1 MAVHDPSS
9 GPRGTTVTR
18 TTTGSPPA
26 AVFDEAS
33 HAGGHTDGSLRP
45 YATIWAVRVGDDIY
59 VHSAGGPV
67 NPWFRRALAS
77 GEGRIRAGG
86 IEQDIAFEAPAPQVA
101 ASITAAYHTK
111 YDRYG
116 PSIVGTVVSPE
127 AVASTLRL
135 VPRAG

>member
-1 MAVHDPSS
+1 MPTWIKEDLAKV
-9 GPRGTTVTR
+9 GN
-18 TTTGSPPA
+18 A
-26 AVFDEAS
+26 EALAIAS
-33 HAGGHTDGSLRP
+33 RRPDGSLRP
-45 YATIWAVRVGDDIY
+45 YVTIWAVRVDEDVY
-59 VHSAGGPV
+59 VRSAAGPD

-77 GEGRIRAGG
+77 GDGRIRAGG
-86 IEQDIAFEAPAPQVA
+86 IEQDVALEVAAAQVA
-101 ASITAAYHTK
+101 ASITAAYHAK